1 MPKKII
7 INESTLKR
15 LMFEEYINKNDI
27 PSIIKNNPEVKRS
40 IDDIVKSSLKDDKE
54 IEKKVKEIV
63 AKAVNTLFKTLWQ
76 RSNFY
81 EDEIK
86 R

>member
-1 MPKKII
+1 MGKKVILR
-7 INESTLKR
+7 EETFKR
-15 LMFEEYINKNDI
+15 LMFEEYINKTDI
-27 PSIIKNNPEVKRS
+27 VSTIKNSPEIKKFIEDES
-40 IDDIVKSSLKDDKE
+40 KKTIKNDKE
-54 IEKKVKEIV
+54 IEKKVKDIV